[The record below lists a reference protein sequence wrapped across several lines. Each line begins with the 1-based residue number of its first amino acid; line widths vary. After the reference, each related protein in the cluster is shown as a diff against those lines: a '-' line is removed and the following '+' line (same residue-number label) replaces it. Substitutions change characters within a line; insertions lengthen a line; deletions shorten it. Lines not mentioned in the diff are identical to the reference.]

1 MYTHKLETWE
11 HKEKEIEGGQHKSS
25 QDILHVNH
33 VWMTAP
39 QVKQESDIYQS
50 RNKYLYVEKIK

>member
-33 VWMTAP
+33 V
-39 QVKQESDIYQS
+39 
-50 RNKYLYVEKIK
+50 